1 MHPGGR
7 GRAESDG
14 GRIGTGKYARLGLR
28 LTNRREFLQ
37 GTVWAALPVVIG
49 APLPAGVLAA
59 ARAAFPMVLIDDRHA
74 EARAFGTALAARGAP
89 VHSVPN
95 GDVTALWRES
105 IGPAWRHAP
114 TVVAGLTR
122 SPALFCL
129 EQLGW
134 ALGRR
139 VVFCAEHLVSAA
151 RPVHRILRTTPAGQA
166 SDGIELS
173 MRGLLW
179 PSHLASM
186 VAIQSS
192 LASYPR
198 AAPTEIDMAP
208 SQPADAQM
216 LISWIIARA

>member
-1 MHPGGR
+1 MHPGGS
-7 GRAESDG
+7 GRTESDG
-14 GRIGTGKYARLGLR
+14 GQIGTGKYGRQGLR

-37 GTVWAALPVVIG
+37 GTFWAALPAVIG
-49 APLPAGVLAA
+49 APLPTDALAA
-59 ARAAFPMVLIDDRHA
+59 ARPALSMVLIDDRHV

-89 VHSVPN
+89 VHSVPQ

-129 EQLGW
+129 EHLGW
-134 ALGRR
+134 ALGQR
-139 VVFCAEHLVSAA
+139 VVFCAEHLVLAA

-166 SDGIELS
+166 TDGIELS
-173 MRGLLW
+173 MRGRLW

-186 VAIQSS
+186 VATQSA
-192 LASYPR
+192 LANYPR
-198 AAPTEIDMAP
+198 AAPTEINMAAA
-208 SQPADAQM
+208 QPADAQI